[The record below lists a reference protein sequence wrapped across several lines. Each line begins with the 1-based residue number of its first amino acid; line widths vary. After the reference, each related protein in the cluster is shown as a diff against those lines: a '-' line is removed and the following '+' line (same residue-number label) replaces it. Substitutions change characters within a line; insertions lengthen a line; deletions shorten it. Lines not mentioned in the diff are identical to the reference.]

1 MLKGDVGRALPA
13 HLTRQPDV
21 CEPGDFT
28 AKRPRPPLPEKGL
41 QRPAEV
47 GEHWAAQFRCTP
59 ALADT
64 KRGWLMILNSA
75 HSKQL
80 QLGGLSDPLSHGPLE
95 SEPCSQ
101 HRWRVCREAVV
112 NHTES
117 RPHGADIPVGETD
130 RKQKNV

>member
-64 KRGWLMILNSA
+64 KRGRLMILNSA
-75 HSKQL
+75 HPKQL
-80 QLGGLSDPLSHGPLE
+80 QLGGLSDPLSHGPSE
-95 SEPCSQ
+95 SEPFPNTGGGCVEMQ
-101 HRWRVCREAVV
+101 W
-112 NHTES
+112 
-117 RPHGADIPVGETD
+117 
-130 RKQKNV
+130 